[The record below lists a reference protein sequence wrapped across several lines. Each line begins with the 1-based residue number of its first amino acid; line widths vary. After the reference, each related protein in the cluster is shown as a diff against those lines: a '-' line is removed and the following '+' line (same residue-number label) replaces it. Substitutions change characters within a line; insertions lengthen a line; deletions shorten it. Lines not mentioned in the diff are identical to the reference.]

1 MRKMLLATPLLLVL
15 GALVACSTLQVNS
28 DYDRAVDFSGYT
40 TFDFL
45 PAPEIK
51 SPLVYERIVTA
62 VEAELIGKGLRRETG
77 SPTLL
82 VALHGRLSTQ
92 TQLDTTSYGYGWGG
106 RWGGYYGRWGY
117 GGVGTSTTTVRE
129 IPVGMLIV
137 DLVDAREKKL
147 VWQATA
153 TDTLDPKSSPDQK
166 DRRIKDVMKE
176 IFAGFPPAS
185 K

>member
-1 MRKMLLATPLLLVL
+1 MRRMLLATPCLLVL

-40 TFDFL
+40 TFDVL

-62 VEAELIGKGLRRETG
+62 VEAELTGKGLRRETG
-77 SPTLL
+77 SPALL
-82 VALHGRLSTQ
+82 VALHGRLSKQ
-92 TQLDTTSYGYGWGG
+92 TQLDTTSYGYGWGRG
-106 RWGGYYGRWGY
+106 WGYYGRWGY
-117 GGVGTSTTTVRE
+117 GGAGSTTTTVRE
-129 IPVGMLIV
+129 VPVGMLII

-147 VWQATA
+147 VWQGTA
-153 TDTLDPKSSPDQK
+153 SDTLDPQSSPEKKDQRVK
-166 DRRIKDVMKE
+166 EAIKEML
-176 IFAGFPPAS
+176 ASFPPPS